1 MPKRKTF
8 RKRHRKINQ
17 KGGAPSRHWLKITHK
32 DTTNIN
38 NYTVEIIDMTAHTAL
53 CTPTSTEVKYDNF
66 DEFAL
71 TPDKSKTLLL
81 ELKRTNT
88 AGFDEQFE
96 TSPVFNITETNVN
109 WNTVKC

>member
-32 DTTNIN
+32 NNANIDD
-38 NYTVEIIDMTAHTAL
+38 YTVEIIDMTGKDAL
-53 CTPTSTEVKYDNF
+53 CALPELKYDNF

-71 TPDKSKTLLL
+71 TPNKSKTLLL
-81 ELKRTNT
+81 EFKKTDT
-88 AGFDEQFE
+88 ATFDEQFE
-96 TSPVFNITETNVN
+96 TTPAFNITETNVN
-109 WNTVKC
+109 WNIVNC

>member
-32 DTTNIN
+32 NLANPND
-38 NYTVEIIDMTAHTAL
+38 YTVDIIDMTAKDAL
-53 CTPTSTEVKYDNF
+53 CASPELKYDNF
-66 DEFAL
+66 EQFAL
-71 TPDKSKTLLL
+71 TPDPAKTLLL
-81 ELKRTNT
+81 EFKQSDAATFNDL
-88 AGFDEQFE
+88 FE
-96 TSPVFNITETNVN
+96 TSPAFIITENNVN

>member
-32 DTTNIN
+32 N
-38 NYTVEIIDMTAHTAL
+38 NANLDDYAVEIIDASAHTAL
-53 CTPTSTEVKYDNF
+53 CASPEVKYDNF
-66 DEFAL
+66 EQFAL
-71 TPDKSKTLLL
+71 TPDPAKTLLL
-81 ELKRTNT
+81 EFKKTNT
-88 AGFDEQFE
+88 APFDEQFE
-96 TSPVFNITETNVN
+96 TSPGFAITETNVN